1 MHRPCCASMP
11 AEGLRPSRTRP
22 ACPATY
28 SAHAEYDRC
37 SRYRATIGPMEAV
50 MTDEPDYT
58 RRWLINASGA
68 AILSSAVPVTAS
80 NAQTAAAASPGFPTE
95 VSGAAAPISPVTTA
109 LADYVA
115 NT

>member
-1 MHRPCCASMP
+1 
-11 AEGLRPSRTRP
+11 
-22 ACPATY
+22 
-28 SAHAEYDRC
+28 
-37 SRYRATIGPMEAV
+37 

-80 NAQTAAAASPGFPTE
+80 NAQTAAAASPSFPTE

-115 NT
+115 NTLDRELPDAVSRTVTIAERCNVKIQRV